1 MTLNKELP
9 LTMVWV
15 GLPALWMMLT
25 REKKA
30 VALEENARPFIPRLR
45 FFFFFLK
52 WRSVRAH

>member
-9 LTMVWV
+9 LTIVWV

-30 VALEENARPFIPRLR
+30 VALEENARPFIPRMR
-45 FFFFFLK
+45 FFFFFF
-52 WRSVRAH
+52 